1 MGLIWGL
8 IIGGV
13 AGWLAGR
20 LMKGQGYG
28 LVVNIILGLAGGL
41 FGGWIYAIL
50 GLATT
55 NAIGQL
61 ICATAGAVLLILL
74 VRALRK

>member
-1 MGLIWGL
+1 MGLIWSL

-20 LMKGQGYG
+20 IMKGQGYG
-28 LVVNIILGLAGGL
+28 LVVNIILGLVGGL
-41 FGGWIYAIL
+41 FGGWIFDIL
-50 GLATT
+50 GLAATSI
-55 NAIGQL
+55 IGQL
-61 ICATAGAVLLILL
+61 ICATAGAILLILL

>member
-1 MGLIWGL
+1 MGLIGSL

-20 LMKGQGYG
+20 IMKGEGYG
-28 LVVNIILGLAGGL
+28 VLMNILLGIVGGL
-41 FGGWIYAIL
+41 IGGWVFSLL

-55 NAIGQL
+55 SIIGQL
-61 ICATAGAVLLILL
+61 ICATVGAVLLIFL

>member
-1 MGLIWGL
+1 MGLIWSL

-20 LMKGQGYG
+20 IMKGQGYG
-28 LVVNIILGLAGGL
+28 LVVNIILGLVGGL
-41 FGGWIYAIL
+41 FGGWIFDIL
-50 GLATT
+50 GLAATSV
-55 NAIGQL
+55 IGQL
-61 ICATAGAVLLILL
+61 ICATAGAILLILL